1 MARQR
6 ASTVQRGAVQCTK
19 ATEGR
24 AGESSQ
30 NPFFP
35 QLSAQALVE
44 ANRIFVPVEDRP
56 LHAAAA
62 ASHRDLRERPKQR
75 PARAV
80 AARLGQDEEVLE
92 VERGPAEER
101 RVREVVE
108 READGRA
115 AAPADERLEAAPP
128 PQAVAADPLGG
139 RLPHGGEAPATRDA
153 P

>member
-62 ASHRDLRERPKQR
+62 ASRRDLRERPKQH
-75 PARAV
+75 PAHSV
-80 AARLGQDEEVLE
+80 AARLGQDEEVFE
-92 VERGPAEER
+92 VERGPAEKR
-101 RVREVVE
+101 GVREVVE
-108 READGRA
+108 READGWA
-115 AAPADERLEAAPP
+115 AAPADDWLEGARPPEGVAAAPG
-128 PQAVAADPLGG
+128 AGRRSVAASAL
-139 RLPHGGEAPATRDA
+139 
-153 P
+153 